1 MGTGYKGRIGVY
13 ELLIINRKIKNAISK
28 GMTDLEI
35 EDIAIG
41 DGMNDLEMLEEA
53 GISVAMG
60 NSVKEVF
67 EVSKY
72 ATNKYEDNGT
82 EIVLDWIIRGLS

>member
-1 MGTGYKGRIGVY
+1 MPKDVNKGVALKKYSR
-13 ELLIINRKIKNAISK
+13 LLGIDQSKIF
-28 GMTDLEI
+28 
-35 EDIAIG
+35 AIG

-67 EVSKY
+67 EVSNY

>member
-1 MGTGYKGRIGVY
+1 MNRSLEFSSIKPNIP
-13 ELLIINRKIKNAISK
+13 IILASGSDSRKQ
-28 GMTDLEI
+28 
-35 EDIAIG
+35 
-41 DGMNDLEMLEEA
+41 MLEEA

>member
-1 MGTGYKGRIGVY
+1 
-13 ELLIINRKIKNAISK
+13 
-28 GMTDLEI
+28 
-35 EDIAIG
+35 
-41 DGMNDLEMLEEA
+41 
-53 GISVAMG
+53 MG
-60 NSVKEVF
+60 NSLKEVF

>member
-1 MGTGYKGRIGVY
+1 
-13 ELLIINRKIKNAISK
+13 
-28 GMTDLEI
+28 
-35 EDIAIG
+35 
-41 DGMNDLEMLEEA
+41 MNDLEMLEEA